1 MFSIIIDMARFIMN
15 RRPEGY
21 LGPGMVGE
29 CINGSKYGEEIV
41 KSTQTTS
48 FLRGTLNDKSQARAS
63 FKESELGGQILKRGP
78 QFYRR
83 KKFYFSA
90 TAKIMMQASASQKL
104 W

>member
-48 FLRGTLNDKSQARAS
+48 FLRGTLND
-63 FKESELGGQILKRGP
+63 
-78 QFYRR
+78 
-83 KKFYFSA
+83 
-90 TAKIMMQASASQKL
+90 
-104 W
+104 

>member
-48 FLRGTLNDKSQARAS
+48 FLRGTLNDKSQAMLTSTPAE
-63 FKESELGGQILKRGP
+63 FQLG
-78 QFYRR
+78 
-83 KKFYFSA
+83 
-90 TAKIMMQASASQKL
+90 
-104 W
+104 